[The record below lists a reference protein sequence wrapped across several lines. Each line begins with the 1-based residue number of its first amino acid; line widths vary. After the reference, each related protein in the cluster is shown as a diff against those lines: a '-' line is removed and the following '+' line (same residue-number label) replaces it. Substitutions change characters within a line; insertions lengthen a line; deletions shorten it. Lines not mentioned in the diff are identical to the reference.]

1 MGWSSKASSTQGHP
15 LSEFFNKSLPYPV
28 TRRRK
33 SSLKIRLPN
42 LGSNFYTLSLQ
53 EAWLVIGEVLFL
65 PLGFLT
71 AQQIWKVIKENKDLD
86 LPAHKAMVATVRC
99 EEIANEKFGSLM
111 INEDCRALEHEVHED
126 AVRNFGR

>member
-15 LSEFFNKSLPYPV
+15 LSEFFNVEVTALPSYEE
-28 TRRRK
+28 K
-33 SSLKIRLPN
+33 EEQFKD
-42 LGSNFYTLSLQ
+42 Q